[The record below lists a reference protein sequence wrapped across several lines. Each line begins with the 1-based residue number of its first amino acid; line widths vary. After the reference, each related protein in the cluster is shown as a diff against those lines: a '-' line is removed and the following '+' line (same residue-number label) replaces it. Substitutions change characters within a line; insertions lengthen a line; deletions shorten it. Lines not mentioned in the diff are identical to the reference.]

1 MLVILNI
8 VCALAICLL
17 TTDDILETISASH
30 PVASNGKNI
39 NVPVTLNIKCIIAA
53 LWAVLFVPTV
63 DNIAVIHVPILHPRT
78 IGNAPAIEIAPA
90 FAKATN
96 IPVVADELCN
106 TAVTNAPAITPKYHL
121 SAIVNNICWN
131 IADSLKGSIA
141 SLIIPIPM
149 NKIPNPKIIFP
160 ISFFF
165 CIFANITI
173 IAPTKTNKGAISV
186 SLKATN

>member
-121 SAIVNNICWN
+121 SAIVNNICWD